1 MKSDQFTRGNAKPKT
16 IYEFMKSRQ
25 GEDKV
30 TEIVCSDK
38 ISSKRKIIENTLK
51 CMCAA
56 ETVLQLILLS
66 EKQKNK
72 SNEETAKCIKN
83 ASDTLKISYQRRFL
97 CFCAKWCVDFR
108 GEIKKENLPVATS
121 FFQS

>member
-1 MKSDQFTRGNAKPKT
+1 MVMKSDQFTRGNAKPKT

-51 CMCAA
+51 CVCAA
-56 ETVLQLILLS
+56 ETVLQLLLLA
-66 EKQKNK
+66 EKQKKKKHTNRNMFC
-72 SNEETAKCIKN
+72 SC
-83 ASDTLKISYQRRFL
+83 FL
-97 CFCAKWCVDFR
+97 YRIFAHR
-108 GEIKKENLPVATS
+108 A
-121 FFQS
+121 